1 MTAHGL
7 ASCCNLRGTRVTS
20 RTRGTSRKD
29 LGRAGSPD
37 RQKGR
42 TCAWALARPIVALLP
57 EVLLVSGDFVSV
69 LVLQDENI

>member
-7 ASCCNLRGTRVTS
+7 ASCCNVRGTRVTS
-20 RTRGTSRKD
+20 RTRRISRKD
-29 LGRAGSPD
+29 LAVLAAPN

-42 TCAWALARPIVALLP
+42 MCAWALARPIVALLP
-57 EVLLVSGDFVSV
+57 EVVLVSGDFVSV